1 VSVRSAVR
9 AGLDRAVALV
19 PQRVKRQVFRAW
31 LRDMER
37 WPDPRRALRE
47 LLELEAE
54 LEDGLDHTAIRYD
67 DGVHAK
73 HRLMRYHDFFVDR
86 IRPGERVL
94 DLGCGKG
101 ELAADV
107 AARAGAHVTGVDWN
121 PDYLRFGRG
130 RYADVEFVQADLREF
145 EPDHPYDVLVLSNV
159 LEHLP
164 GREEL
169 LRGLVARTGAS
180 RLLIRVPLLARS
192 WTVPLRQEL
201 GLPHFSDPTHEVEYD
216 RESFAAE
223 MRAAGFEVVHEEL
236 AWGELWAEVRP
247 AP

>member
-1 VSVRSAVR
+1 MRSSVR

-31 LRDMER
+31 VRGMER
-37 WPDPRRALRE
+37 WPDPGSALRE

-54 LEDGLDHTAIRYD
+54 LEDGLNHTAIRYD
-67 DGVHAK
+67 GGVHVK
-73 HRLMRYHDFFVDR
+73 HRLMRYHDFFVER

-101 ELAADV
+101 ELAADI
-107 AARAGAHVTGVDWN
+107 AARAGAQVTGVDWN
-121 PDYLRFGRG
+121 ADYLRFARE
-130 RYADVEFVQADLREF
+130 RYKGVELVQGDLRAF
-145 EPDHPYDVLVLSNV
+145 EPGRPYDVLVLSNV

-164 GREEL
+164 DREEL

-192 WTVPLRQEL
+192 WTVPLREEL

-223 MRAAGFEVVHEEL
+223 MRGAGLEVVHEEL

-247 AP
+247 AR